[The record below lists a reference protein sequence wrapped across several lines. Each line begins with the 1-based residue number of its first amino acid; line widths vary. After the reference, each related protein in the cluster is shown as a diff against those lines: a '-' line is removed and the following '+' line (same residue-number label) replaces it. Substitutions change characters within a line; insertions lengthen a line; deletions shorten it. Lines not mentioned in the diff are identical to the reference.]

1 MQILKFYDL
10 VELNTIKFIY
20 KVKNNLVPNT
30 IQTLFESRD
39 RHYELRGTEMIRK
52 PTVRTNTKINCIS
65 VKGVHLWN
73 SSTDELKLS
82 TSFLQLKTLYKKSA
96 IQRYMTEI

>member
-1 MQILKFYDL
+1 
-10 VELNTIKFIY
+10 
-20 KVKNNLVPNT
+20 
-30 IQTLFESRD
+30 
-39 RHYELRGTEMIRK
+39 MIRK

-73 SSTDELKLS
+73 SSTDELKVS